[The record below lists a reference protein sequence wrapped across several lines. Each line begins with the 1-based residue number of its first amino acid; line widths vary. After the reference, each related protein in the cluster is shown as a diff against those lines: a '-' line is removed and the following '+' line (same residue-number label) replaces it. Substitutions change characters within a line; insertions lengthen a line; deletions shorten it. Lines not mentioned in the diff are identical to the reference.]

1 MARTK
6 LPRGAKTA
14 FIKAHGNL
22 SAQEVVA
29 AAAKEGIKIT
39 SAAVYNIRST
49 AKKSKG
55 KKRTA
60 SGGTKR
66 AMGTE
71 VGNGHHLVAAVEFCR
86 VSGGIEKARKAI
98 QTLES
103 LQLS

>member
-1 MARTK
+1 MAKTK

-14 FIKAHGNL
+14 FIKAHGSL
-22 SAQEVVA
+22 SAKEVVE
-29 AAAKEGIKIT
+29 AAAKEGIKVT

-55 KKRTA
+55 KKRTI
-60 SGGTKR
+60 SGGAKR

-71 VGNGHHLVAAVEFCR
+71 VGNGHHLIAAVEFCR
-86 VSGGIEKARKAI
+86 VQGGLAKARQAL

-103 LQLS
+103 LQLN